1 MGNNTTIKLMENKQ
15 TAVEWL
21 INQCEQWSGIEDGE
35 RIDEDVA
42 TKAKE
47 MEKQQMIEFAKGF
60 WYYGNGSDAPPCY
73 NEDVEKYYKK
83 IYDGN
88 SKRMG

>member
-1 MGNNTTIKLMENKQ
+1 MENKQ
-15 TAVEWL
+15 TAIEWL
-21 INQCEQWSGIEDGE
+21 SQKINDGHDSSFIEFYGAEIEQAKQME
-35 RIDEDVA
+35 R
-42 TKAKE
+42 
-47 MEKQQMIEFAKGF
+47 QQMIEFAKGF

-88 SKRMG
+88 GKRMG

>member
-1 MGNNTTIKLMENKQ
+1 MEKRQ
-15 TAVEWL
+15 TAVDWLVEQIKSEQNQKALSASEWMEV
-21 INQCEQWSGIEDGE
+21 IEQSK
-35 RIDEDVA
+35 R
-42 TKAKE
+42 

-83 IYDGN
+83 FY
-88 SKRMG
+88 SK